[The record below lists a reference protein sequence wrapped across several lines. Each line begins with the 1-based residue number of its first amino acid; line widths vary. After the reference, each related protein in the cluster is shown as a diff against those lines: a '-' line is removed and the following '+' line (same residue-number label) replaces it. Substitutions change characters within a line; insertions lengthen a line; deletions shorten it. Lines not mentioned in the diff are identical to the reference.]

1 MRRMPATPSRSN
13 AFTPPPSSGETG
25 IMPDLYRL
33 SVGPLNAAYYQQQFS
48 RFETLGKAVPSW
60 NHGAAFFTLAW
71 LVLRKLWRPAGIYAG
86 VVLALVLLWAFVLH
100 ARVPVAVEAAGCL
113 FTLGLLC
120 VVPGFLANGWYY
132 QQVRSQT
139 LSTLTAASS
148 IAQAR
153 AKLGH
158 GAPNKARLYRVAAV
172 QALGSVALA
181 ALVYSQWD
189 HASRGAP
196 SSPAPSGPP
205 DLVIP
210 QVSSLYSPAPSAPWM
225 EPVLPQA
232 VATPV
237 STSLADKAA
246 LPEALPAVPPTTLPE
261 ARTVAPPEPGTLAA
275 PLAAATPAAAAT
287 SASAASAAA
296 SAPPIPATVPAPSSA
311 PPSSPAATR
320 KTAPKQPA
328 PPAAPPSAQKLPT
341 KAAASSKTKAAE
353 PAPAGPGRLIPGK
366 YYLNAGVYAQSAN
379 VDRAAKQLQALKLN
393 PLRQTIS
400 SSKGDLTRLRIGPFD
415 TRKQAEQAAAKAKK
429 LRMDTTVFQQPKQ

>member
-71 LVLRKLWRPAGIYAG
+71 LVLRKLWRPAVIYAG
-86 VVLALVLLWAFVLH
+86 VVLALVLLWAFGLH
-100 ARVPVAVEAAGCL
+100 ARVPVAMEAAGCL

-172 QALGSVALA
+172 QALGSVVLA

-196 SSPAPSGPP
+196 STPAPSGPP

-246 LPEALPAVPPTTLPE
+246 LPVLPPATLPE
-261 ARTVAPPEPGTLAA
+261 ARTAAPPEPDTLAA
-275 PLAAATPAAAAT
+275 PLAAATTAAAAT
-287 SASAASAAA
+287 SATA

-311 PPSSPAATR
+311 PPPPAATR

-328 PPAAPPSAQKLPT
+328 PPAAPLPAPKPTT
-341 KAAASSKTKAAE
+341 KAAASSKTKAAAE
-353 PAPAGPGRLIPGK
+353 PAPATPGRLIPGK
-366 YYLNAGVYAQSAN
+366 YYLNAGVYAQRAN

>member
-1 MRRMPATPSRSN
+1 MPATPSRSN

-86 VVLALVLLWAFVLH
+86 VVLALVLLWAFGLH
-100 ARVPVAVEAAGCL
+100 ARVPVAMEAAGCL

-172 QALGSVALA
+172 QALGSVAFA

-196 SSPAPSGPP
+196 STPAPSGPP

-237 STSLADKAA
+237 STSMADKAA
-246 LPEALPAVPPTTLPE
+246 LPEALPAVQPTPLPE
-261 ARTVAPPEPGTLAA
+261 ARTAAPPEPDTLAA
-275 PLAAATPAAAAT
+275 PLAAAATTAAT
-287 SASAASAAA
+287 ASAAA

-311 PPSSPAATR
+311 APPPAATR

-328 PPAAPPSAQKLPT
+328 PPAAPPSAPKPTT
-341 KAAASSKTKAAE
+341 KAAAYSKTKAAAE
-353 PAPAGPGRLIPGK
+353 PAPAAPGRLIPGK

-393 PLRQTIS
+393 PLRQAIS

>member
-1 MRRMPATPSRSN
+1 
-13 AFTPPPSSGETG
+13 
-25 IMPDLYRL
+25 MPDLYRL

-100 ARVPVAVEAAGCL
+100 ARVPVAMEAAGCL

-181 ALVYSQWD
+181 ALVYSQWG

-246 LPEALPAVPPTTLPE
+246 LPETLPALPSATLPE
-261 ARTVAPPEPGTLAA
+261 ARTAASPEPETLAA
-275 PLAAATPAAAAT
+275 PLAAATTAAAAT
-287 SASAASAAA
+287 SAAA
-296 SAPPIPATVPAPSSA
+296 SAPLIPATVPAPSSA
-311 PPSSPAATR
+311 ASAAPPPAATR

-328 PPAAPPSAQKLPT
+328 PPAAPPSAQKPTT
-341 KAAASSKTKAAE
+341 KAAASSKTKAAAAE
-353 PAPAGPGRLIPGK
+353 PAPAPPGRLIPGK

>member
-1 MRRMPATPSRSN
+1 
-13 AFTPPPSSGETG
+13 
-25 IMPDLYRL
+25 MPDLYRL

-86 VVLALVLLWAFVLH
+86 VVLALILLWALGLH
-100 ARVPVAVEAAGCL
+100 ARVPVAIEAAGCL

-189 HASRGAP
+189 HASRSAP

-237 STSLADKAA
+237 STSMADKAA
-246 LPEALPAVPPTTLPE
+246 LPEALPAVPPATLPE
-261 ARTVAPPEPGTLAA
+261 ARTVAPPEPDTLAA
-275 PLAAATPAAAAT
+275 PLAAAPSAAAT
-287 SASAASAAA
+287 ASATAASAAA
-296 SAPPIPATVPAPSSA
+296 SAPPIPAVVPAPSSA
-311 PPSSPAATR
+311 PPPPAATS

-328 PPAAPPSAQKLPT
+328 PPTAPLPAQKPTT
-341 KAAASSKTKAAE
+341 KAAASSKTKAAAE
-353 PAPAGPGRLIPGK
+353 PAPAPPGRLIPGK

>member
-1 MRRMPATPSRSN
+1 MPATPSRSN

-100 ARVPVAVEAAGCL
+100 ARVPVAMEAAGCL

-158 GAPNKARLYRVAAV
+158 GAPNKARLYRVTAV
-172 QALGSVALA
+172 QAVVSVALA
-181 ALVYSQWD
+181 ALVYSQWG
-189 HASRGAP
+189 HASRGAL
-196 SSPAPSGPP
+196 STPAPSGPP

-246 LPEALPAVPPTTLPE
+246 LPETLPALPSATLPE
-261 ARTVAPPEPGTLAA
+261 ARTAASPEPETLAA
-275 PLAAATPAAAAT
+275 PLAAATTAAAAT
-287 SASAASAAA
+287 SAAA

-311 PPSSPAATR
+311 APTPAATR

-328 PPAAPPSAQKLPT
+328 PPAAPLPAQKPTT

-353 PAPAGPGRLIPGK
+353 PAPAPPGRLIPGK